1 VDDIVF
7 GALADPTRRHLLDLL
22 FERDGR
28 TLGELV
34 AAVPGMTRFGVM
46 KHLRV
51 LEAAELVTTRRV
63 GREKHHY
70 LNPVPIR
77 RLHDRWLDKY
87 RVRAADSLLDLQRAL
102 ETAPPTPQGEARA
115 DGRTI
120 PGAGASPDDRAA
132 TQTSVETT
140 GFPDQME
147 GTPMSTTTPAFVSS
161 IYIRATPEA
170 IWRALTETD
179 FTSRYYY
186 GCSIESTFEPG
197 APYRMAVGD
206 ELQIEG
212 EIVEADAPRRLVQTF
227 HGVWDEGMA
236 ADAPTTVTWEIEETQ
251 PGVCRLTLVHDGLV
265 VGSTT
270 QEQVTGGW
278 PFILSGLKTL
288 LETGTGLGEG

>member
-1 VDDIVF
+1 MDDPVF

-51 LEAAELVTTRRV
+51 LESADLVTTRRV

-87 RVRAADSLLDLQRAL
+87 RARAADSLLDLQRAL
-102 ETAPPTPQGEARA
+102 E
-115 DGRTI
+115 
-120 PGAGASPDDRAA
+120 GASPHDIPAA
-132 TQTSVETT
+132 TK
-140 GFPDQME
+140 GD
-147 GTPMSTTTPAFVSS
+147 PMTTTTAPAFVSA

-179 FTSRYYY
+179 FTRRYYFR
-186 GCSIESTFEPG
+186 CSIESSFEAG
-197 APYRMAVGD
+197 APYRMAAGD

-212 EIVEADAPRRLVQTF
+212 TILEVDPPRRLVQTF
-227 HGVWDEGMA
+227 HGVWDAAMA

-265 VGSTT
+265 AGSTT
-270 QEQVTGGW
+270 LEQVSGGW
-278 PFILSGLKTL
+278 PLILSSLKTL
-288 LETGTGLGEG
+288 LETGTALGEG

>member
-1 VDDIVF
+1 MDDPVF
-7 GALADPTRRHLLDLL
+7 AALADPTRRRLLDLL

-34 AAVPGMTRFGVM
+34 KAVPGMTRFGVM

-70 LNPVPIR
+70 LNPIPIR

-87 RVRAADSLLDLQRAL
+87 RARAAASLIDLQHAI
-102 ETAPPTPQGEARA
+102 ENVEGNPMTSTAA
-115 DGRTI
+115 
-120 PGAGASPDDRAA
+120 
-132 TQTSVETT
+132 
-140 GFPDQME
+140 
-147 GTPMSTTTPAFVSS
+147 PAFVSS

-170 IWRALTETD
+170 IWRAITESD
-179 FTSRYYY
+179 FTLRYYY
-186 GCSIESTFEPG
+186 GNAVESDWRPG
-197 APYRMAVGD
+197 SPYRMTVDG

-212 EIVEADAPRRLVQTF
+212 EIVEADPPRRLVQTF
-227 HGVWDEGMA
+227 HAVWDEGVK
-236 ADAPTTVTWEIEETQ
+236 ADAPTRFTWEIEDAM
-251 PGVCRLTLVHDGLV
+251 PGVSKVTVIHDGLV
-265 VGSTT
+265 AGSSTL
-270 QEQVTGGW
+270 EQVAGGW

>member
-1 VDDIVF
+1 MDDRVF
-7 GALADPTRRHLLDLL
+7 AALADPTRRHLLDLL

-51 LEAAELVTTRRV
+51 LEAAELVATRRV

-87 RVRAADSLLDLQRAL
+87 RARAAASLIDLQ
-102 ETAPPTPQGEARA
+102 
-115 DGRTI
+115 
-120 PGAGASPDDRAA
+120 
-132 TQTSVETT
+132 QTL
-140 GFPDQME
+140 E
-147 GTPMSTTTPAFVSS
+147 GTPMSTTAAPAHVSA

-170 IWRALTETD
+170 IWRAITESD
-179 FTSRYYY
+179 FTLRYYY
-186 GCSIESTFEPG
+186 GSAIETDWRPG
-197 APYRMAVGD
+197 SPYRMTIDG

-212 EIVEADAPRRLVQTF
+212 EIVEADPPRRLVQTF
-227 HGVWDEGMA
+227 HAVWDEGVK
-236 ADAPTTVTWEIEETQ
+236 ADAPTRVTWEISAEM
-251 PGVCRLTLVHDGLV
+251 PGVCRVTVIHDGLV
-265 VGSTT
+265 VGSSTH
-270 QEQVTGGW
+270 EQVSGGW

-288 LETGTGLGEG
+288 LETGRSLGES

>member
-1 VDDIVF
+1 MDDPVF

-51 LEAAELVTTRRV
+51 LESASLVTTRRV

-77 RLHDRWLDKY
+77 QLHDRWLDKY
-87 RVRAADSLLDLQRAL
+87 RARAADSLLDLQRAL
-102 ETAPPTPQGEARA
+102 ERPATAGQTGAPVQPTP
-115 DGRTI
+115 DHL
-120 PGAGASPDDRAA
+120 
-132 TQTSVETT
+132 
-140 GFPDQME
+140 E
-147 GTPMSTTTPAFVSS
+147 GNPMTSTTAPAFVHA

-170 IWRALTETD
+170 VWRAITETD
-179 FTSRYYY
+179 FTLRYFY
-186 GCSIESTFEPG
+186 GSAVECDWQPG
-197 APYRMAVGD
+197 SPYRMTIEG

-212 EIVEADAPRRLVQTF
+212 TVLEVDPLRRLVQSW

-236 ADAPTTVTWEIEETQ
+236 ADAPTTVTWEIEEEM
-251 PGVCRLTLVHDGLV
+251 PGVCKLTVIHDGLV
-265 VGSTT
+265 AGSPTL
-270 QEQVTGGW
+270 EQVSGGW

-288 LETGTGLGEG
+288 LETGKGLGEE